1 VIDIDEALPEVMT
14 YAPHVPEPLAIRY
27 IREAAQHFCAE
38 TRLWREWEEF
48 DITGDKEGDGISAI
62 QDSKI
67 LEVEEAW
74 LVTDDGEIDLDPVT
88 PLQLDRNMPRWNV
101 DYDTMG
107 GPACYVTQ
115 IQPNQVIVVPKA
127 SGILKARLVLAPS
140 RKALTLPDFLIEDHA
155 ALIAKGAAANIL
167 LLPDAE
173 FANPARGGDLRA
185 EYASETGRMKSKA
198 AKTQLKAKQRVRSS
212 FF

>member
-1 VIDIDEALPEVMT
+1 VIDIDEALPEVLT
-14 YAPHVPEPLAIRY
+14 HAPNVPEPVAIRY
-27 IREAAQHFCAE
+27 IREAAQYFCAE
-38 TRLWREWEEF
+38 TRIWREWEEF
-48 DITGDKEGDGISAI
+48 DITGDKEGDGISAF

-74 LVTDDGEIDLDPVT
+74 LVNEAGEIKLEPIT
-88 PLQLDRNMPRWNV
+88 SLQLDRVMPRWSV
-101 DYDTMG
+101 DYDTVA

-115 IQPNQVIVVPKA
+115 VQPNQVIVVPKA
-127 SGILKARLVLAPS
+127 AGTLKARLVLAPS

-167 LLPDAE
+167 LLPDVE
-173 FANPARGGDLRA
+173 YANPARGGDLRS
-185 EYASETGRMKSKA
+185 EFVSETGRLKRKA
-198 AKTQLKAKQRVRSS
+198 DKTQLKARQRVRSS